1 MINGTGTIQINNP
14 VRTSLFNTGK
24 QLDINRFITRPP
36 SQDYE
41 EILWYIAN
49 NGADY
54 QTESVE
60 SAASYLEDMHYHEG
74 GLYAVIVDNEYL
86 FILT

>member
-1 MINGTGTIQINNP
+1 MISRAGTIQIHNP
-14 VRTSLFNTGK
+14 VHTSLLNTGN
-24 QLDINRFITRPP
+24 QLDLNRFITRPP

-41 EILWYIAN
+41 EILWHIAN

-54 QTESVE
+54 RTESVD
-60 SAASYLEDMHYHEG
+60 SATSYLEDMHYHEG
-74 GLYAVIVDNEYL
+74 GFYAVIVDNEYL